1 MTIKSVHGITIGY
14 DDQASGTPVVFV
26 HGHPFNRSMW
36 SKQIEALSPTCRV
49 IVPDLRGYGETAV
62 TPGKVTLEDMAG
74 DIAALLDALEI
85 DRIILGGLSMGGQIV
100 FEFYRQFPSRV
111 RALILADT
119 QAQAETE
126 QGRIVRYEAAQ
137 RILDSG
143 MQRLADEMLPR
154 LLAAKTFTDHPE
166 VVEQVRHMIVHTNPE
181 GAAAALRGRAERRNY
196 IPMLQEITVPTLIVV
211 GSEDAYTPISDAEL
225 MHQGIAGSQL
235 VIHDGIGHMPNMERP
250 SEFNAA
256 LMQFLSPI
264 LSSQAVQ

>member
-1 MTIKSVHGITIGY
+1 MTMKSIHGITIGY
-14 DDQASGTPVVFV
+14 HDQGSGTPVVLV

-36 SKQIEALSPTCRV
+36 SKQVAALSPTCRV
-49 IVPDLRGYGETAV
+49 IVPDLRGYGETTV

-85 DRIILGGLSMGGQIV
+85 DRVILGGLSMGGQIV
-100 FEFYRQFPSRV
+100 FEFYHQFPSRV

-126 QGRIVRYEAAQ
+126 QGRIVRYETAQ

-143 MQRLADEMLPR
+143 MASLANEMLPK
-154 LLAAKTFTDHPE
+154 LLAAKTFADHPD
-166 VVEQVRHMIVHTNPE
+166 VVEKVRHMILHTNPE
-181 GAAAALRGRAERRNY
+181 GAAAALRGRAERRDY
-196 IPMLQEITVPTLIVV
+196 ISLLQQITVPTLIIV
-211 GSEDAYTPISDAEL
+211 GSEDAYTPISDAQL

-235 VIHDGIGHMPNMERP
+235 VIHEGIGHMPNMEQP

-256 LMQFLSPI
+256 LMRFIRPI
-264 LSSQAVQ
+264 LSSQPV